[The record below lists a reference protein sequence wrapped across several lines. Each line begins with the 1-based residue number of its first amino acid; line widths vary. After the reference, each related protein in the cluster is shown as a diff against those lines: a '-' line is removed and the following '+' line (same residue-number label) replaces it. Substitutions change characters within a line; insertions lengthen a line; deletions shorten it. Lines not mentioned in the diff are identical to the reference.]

1 MAIKKAG
8 AFKIKERRNGRFQV
22 LKRGGGRVNG
32 DEKTKVLQE
41 AGKVKKL
48 KPKAKEAAAAE

>member
-22 LKRGGGRVNG
+22 LKRGGARVNG
-32 DEKTKVLQE
+32 ADKTRVLEE
-41 AGKVKKL
+41 AGKIKKL